1 MKYLIVT
8 AALVAATKFIAV
20 PMIND
25 QVKEASEQQ
34 KQHMTQLVQL

>member
-20 PMIND
+20 PAIND
-25 QVKEASEQQ
+25 QVNEASEQQ
-34 KQHMTQLVQL
+34 KQHMTQLVQN